1 MTYVVADRVKQS
13 CDITGLGNIVLTA
26 SVVGYQTFATVCAD
40 GDVFHYV
47 AVNLVDG
54 TWETGLGTY
63 VAATSN
69 ILRNV
74 LHSSNNN
81 NPVNFGGGAK
91 EVFISLLSNNIITV
105 NNLGQLDLKDLPT
118 INVKTPVDPGDITPK
133 SYVDSVSGPLRTFN
147 IVGTYSGMIAPTAKY
162 TPTTDV
168 IVKRVQLT
176 NSQLSQNEIV
186 AVLYKNDSA
195 VGTFSIP
202 PASYS
207 STYTSLS
214 ISILSTDY
222 LSVGIQSGYINNF
235 SMALFV
241 Q

>member
-13 CDITGLGNIVLTA
+13 CNITGFGNIVLTA
-26 SVVGYQTFATVCAD
+26 SVVGYQTFATVCSD

-69 ILRNV
+69 ILRSV
-74 LHSSNNN
+74 LHSSDGN
-81 NPVNFGGGAK
+81 NPINFGGGAK
-91 EVFISLLSNNIITV
+91 EVFISLLSNNVITV
-105 NNLGQLDLKDLPT
+105 NNLGQLDLKNLPT
-118 INVKTPVDPGDITPK
+118 INVKSPVDPGDITPK
-133 SYVDSVSGPLRTFN
+133 SYVDSVIGPLRTFN
-147 IVGTYSGMIAPTAKY
+147 IVGTYSGTLAPTAKY

-168 IVKRVQLT
+168 IIKRIQLT
-176 NSQLSQNEIV
+176 NSQLSQDAIV
-186 AVLYKNDSA
+186 AVLYKNDIAIS
-195 VGTFSIP
+195 TFSIQ

-214 ISILSTDY
+214 ISVSSTDY
-222 LSVGIQSGYINNF
+222 LSVGIQSGSINNF
-235 SMALFV
+235 SLALFV